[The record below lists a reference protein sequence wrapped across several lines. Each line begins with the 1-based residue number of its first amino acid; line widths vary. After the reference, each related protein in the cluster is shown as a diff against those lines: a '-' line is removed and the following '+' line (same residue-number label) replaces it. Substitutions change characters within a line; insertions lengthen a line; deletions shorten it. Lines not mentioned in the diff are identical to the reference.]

1 MLLAM
6 YCTCSLRK
14 EQSEAVNRRRAG
26 TTMAKNRTRELRS
39 TKHCTEDRATRKIR
53 Q

>member
-14 EQSEAVNRRRAG
+14 EQSEAVNRSR
-26 TTMAKNRTRELRS
+26 AKNRTKELRS